1 MALHDPYHT
10 TSLCNG
16 DLPYTLREVSRID
29 ESKFFVNY
37 ETTLPAAPA
46 VFDAFPSNVPVGVAN
61 FLMPNGRRPYS
72 HQALAADLFLR
83 QGKNVALVTP
93 PASGKTVSFL
103 ASVLSTLDTTPGST
117 ALMIYPMNALATDQ
131 MKVLKTLGFQ
141 EEKSGLYEI
150 TLGNTVVRAGV
161 LNGESGAK
169 LKKAIRTSANLVI
182 TNHVS
187 LHHGI
192 LEQCN
197 RAYKD
202 ASGWGPFLSGLAAV
216 VIDEGHSY
224 NGVPGTNAALAFR
237 RLFMVNFKRS
247 GAYPRVLVASATIG
261 NPLEHA
267 KNLTGLDDW
276 ALVDVSGAATYD
288 RHIKVCVPSLHPS
301 MESLWHASMVVADI
315 AQEEVTRGHRV
326 LIFCPSR
333 SGTEK
338 MADRLNTTIGPGT
351 ALPFHAGLAVEAKRE
366 FLQQILNGHAQVVC
380 ATSAL
385 ELGVDIGGM
394 DTVILHGHPGDQAS
408 FSQRAGRVGRTSTGW
423 VYLVLDENQNSINTF
438 LMGNPEAIHW
448 PPESR
453 TVYPANPNVATKH
466 AACAYLET
474 KDEDMVHQFFPSVK
488 DEEVQAAMSNLP
500 YQKIAMVGKGNYGQ
514 FRVLTPDQK
523 VIQEL
528 GGETALLHWFRGAS
542 VRSPWGAFFTVIKV
556 DTAKQSIYTIPASP
570 GRYTTPVISTTHT
583 LIEGTLMPLTSS
595 PIPGVTNAFTGGFRV
610 SRYTLGYTASALD
623 PSGPDTSQSFMLA
636 PEDLNPAITIST
648 RGAMVTLDLKDTLAE
663 AIFSSLGGA
672 QMVADAMAQT
682 VGLLVQARGADVPVI
697 FDFDEESM
705 SIFIFDMADGG
716 MGWAEQLVHRLGEW
730 LRLAGTL
737 IMDCSCHLRGCPRCS
752 FAPSVGAER
761 KALAEALT
769 STPQI
774 STNVRGIMR

>member
-103 ASVLSTLDTTPGST
+103 ASVLSTIDSSPGST
-117 ALMIYPMNALATDQ
+117 ALMVYPINALANDQ

-141 EEKSGLYEI
+141 ETKSGLYEI
-150 TLGNTVVRAGV
+150 TLGNSVVRAGI
-161 LNGESGAK
+161 LNGESSAK

-197 RAYKD
+197 RNYKD
-202 ASGWGPFLSGLAAV
+202 ASGWNRFLTGLAAV

-247 GAYPRVLVASATIG
+247 GAYPRVIVASATIG

-267 KNLTGLDDW
+267 QNLTGLDDW
-276 ALVDVSGAATYD
+276 ALVGESGAATYD
-288 RHIKVCVPSLHPS
+288 RHIKVCVPDLHPS
-301 MESLWHASMVVADI
+301 MEASWSASVVVADI
-315 AQEEVTRGHRV
+315 AQAEVAKGRQV
-326 LIFCPSR
+326 MIFCPSR

-338 MADRLNTTIGPGT
+338 MADRLNASLGAET
-351 ALPFHAGLAVEAKRE
+351 ALPYHAGLAVEAKRD
-366 FLQQILNGHAQVVC
+366 FLTRILNGQTRVVC

-394 DTVILHGHPGDQAS
+394 DTVILYGHPGDQAS

-438 LMGNPEAIHW
+438 LIGNPEAIHW

-474 KDEDMVHQFFPSVK
+474 MDEDMVHQFFPSVK

-500 YQKIAMVGKGNYGQ
+500 YQKIAMVGTGNYGQ

-672 QMVADAMAQT
+672 QMVADAMART

-769 STPQI
+769 STPHI
-774 STNVRGIMR
+774 STHV